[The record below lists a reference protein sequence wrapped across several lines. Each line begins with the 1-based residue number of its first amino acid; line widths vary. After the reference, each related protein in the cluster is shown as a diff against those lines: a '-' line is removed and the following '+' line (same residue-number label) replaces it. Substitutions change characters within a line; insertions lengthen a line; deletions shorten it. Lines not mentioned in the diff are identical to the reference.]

1 MRNDKPKSVQN
12 VIILTLISMAFSL
25 AFETWKL
32 SSSSRILNFDNIF
45 GLVFPTFLMAFLLI
59 MTAKRKKWAWISL
72 CILLIIS
79 LLTTPYSKL
88 ITDTLYGV
96 LTRNFASAVMN
107 SILIFIDGYC
117 LYLLLK
123 RESRSWF
130 NQ

>member
-32 SSSSRILNFDNIF
+32 SSSSRLLNFDNIF
-45 GLVFPTFLMAFLLI
+45 GLFFPTFLMAFLLI
-59 MTAKRKKWAWISL
+59 MTTKRKKWAWISL

-79 LLTTPYSKL
+79 LLTTPYSNL
-88 ITDTLYGV
+88 ITDTLYGI

-107 SILIFIDGYC
+107 AILIFIDGYC